1 MTNNK
6 PRLRSQRRVLCAA
19 ALSVSGALLVTA
31 CAAGGGAETA
41 SGVLPK
47 EFSVLIQEMP
57 ATFDQFDTV
66 AAPWGATSL
75 VDEPLIRYDGRTF
88 QPNLAKSFDVVSPTE
103 YIYTLRN
110 GVKFSDGTPMSA
122 EDVKYSLEESMD
134 QTHYSTTWTVMSSI
148 KKITIQGENKIV
160 VTLSAP
166 QPQFQ
171 YVLAQTGIISK
182 DFYEKYGDTVGT
194 PDVGLLGT
202 GPYVLSSFTPKKQ
215 AVLTPN
221 TEYWGDQ
228 AAFQKI
234 TFTTVPDD
242 SARLLS
248 LQSGDANA
256 AFELPLAQVSAV
268 DAIKDFSTVEVPDST
283 LYTLQM
289 DVTKKPFDDPKVRDA
304 VRHAINR
311 EGIIEAGLAGR
322 GSVAQTLTRASTLET
337 VADKATV
344 EKTLAGFDEQNA
356 YDLDEAKRLIAQT
369 SVAGGLKLELPIA
382 PWDPN
387 ISLMAQTVAQDLAQI
402 GIEVTLKPYADD
414 YYPTV
419 MGKHQSDGLNVLGFT
434 TNTPDPAMP
443 MGYFTPVDG
452 VFNLT
457 QLDLADATAKFQESN
472 GLAVNDPERGRLILD
487 ALKIQQ
493 DGGAILPIAFPN
505 MYFGLKA
512 PMTLRGFTNYWW
524 MARWDLEVTTR

>member
-1 MTNNK
+1 MTNNS
-6 PRLRSQRRVLCAA
+6 PRLRSRRSVLRAA
-19 ALSVSGALLVTA
+19 ALSVCGGLLVAA
-31 CAAGGGAETA
+31 CGTSSGGTT
-41 SGVLPK
+41 SGELPR
-47 EFSVLIQEMP
+47 EFSVLIGDMP
-57 ATFDQFDTV
+57 STFNQFDTV
-66 AAPWGATSL
+66 AAPWGAISL
-75 VDEPLIRYDGRTF
+75 VDEPLIRYDGSTF
-88 QPNLAKSFDVVSPTE
+88 QPNLAQSFEVVSPTE
-103 YIYTLRN
+103 YTYTLRK
-110 GVKFSDGTPMSA
+110 GVTFSDGTPLTA

-134 QTHYSTTWTVMSSI
+134 NTHYSTTWTVMSSI
-148 KKITIQGENKIV
+148 KTISIQGDNKIV
-160 VTLSAP
+160 ITLSAP

-171 YVLAQTGIISK
+171 YVLAQTGIVSK
-182 DFYEKYGDTVGT
+182 ALNEKYGDKVGT
-194 PDVGLLGT
+194 PGVGLLGT

-215 AVLTPN
+215 AVLTSN
-221 TEYWGDQ
+221 KDYWGDP
-228 AAFQKI
+228 AAFEKI

-256 AFELPLAQVSAV
+256 AFELPLAQVDAV
-268 DAIKDFSTVEVPDST
+268 DAIPGFSTVEVPDST

-289 DVTKKPFDDPKVRDA
+289 DVTKPPFDDPQVRDA

-311 EGIIEAGLAGR
+311 EGIVEADLDGR

-356 YDLDEAKRLIAQT
+356 YDLDEARKLISETPA
-369 SVAGGLKLELPIA
+369 ADGLEIELPIA

-402 GIEVTLKPYADD
+402 GITATIKQYADD
-414 YYPTV
+414 YYSDV
-419 MGKHQSDGLNVLGFT
+419 MGKHQSEGLNVLGFT

-457 QLDLADATAKFQESN
+457 QLDLPEATAKFEQSN
-472 GLAVNDPERGRLILD
+472 GLAVDDPKRGALILD

-493 DGGAILPIAFPN
+493 DGGAILPLAFPN
-505 MYFGLKA
+505 MYFGIKA
-512 PMTLRGFTNYWW
+512 PMTLQGFTNYWW
-524 MARWDLEVTTR
+524 MARWDLQVTTK

>member
-1 MTNNK
+1 MTNTT
-6 PRLRSQRRVLCAA
+6 PRMRSRRSVLRAA

-31 CAAGGGAETA
+31 CAAGGGGGTA
-41 SGVLPK
+41 SGGLPE
-47 EFSVLIQEMP
+47 EFSVLIHEMP
-57 ATFDQFDTV
+57 ATFNQFDTV
-66 AAPWGATSL
+66 AAPWGATLL
-75 VDEPLIRYDGRTF
+75 VDEPLVRYDGSTF
-88 QPNLAKSFDVVSPTE
+88 QPNLAESFEVVSPTK
-103 YIYTLRN
+103 YTYTLRK
-110 GVKFSDGTPMSA
+110 GVTFSDGTPLTA

-134 QTHYSTTWTVMSSI
+134 KTHYSTTWVVMSSM
-148 KKITIQGENKIV
+148 KDITIQGDNKIV

-182 DFYEKYGDTVGT
+182 GFYEKYGDKVGT
-194 PDVGLLGT
+194 PDVGLTGT

-221 TEYWGDQ
+221 KDYWGDR

-234 TFTTVPDD
+234 TVTAAADD
-242 SARLLS
+242 SGRLLS

-256 AFELPLAQVSAV
+256 VFELPLAQVDAV

-289 DVTKKPFDDPKVRDA
+289 DVTKKPFDDPKLREA
-304 VRHAINR
+304 IRHAVNR
-311 EGIIEAGLAGR
+311 EGIVEADLDGR

-344 EKTLAGFDEQNA
+344 EKTLADFDEQNA
-356 YDLDEAKRLIAQT
+356 YDLDQAKTLIAQT
-369 SVAGGLKLELPIA
+369 SAAGGLELELPVA

-402 GIEVTLKPYADD
+402 GIKVTLKQYSDD
-414 YYPTV
+414 YYSTV
-419 MGKHQSDGLNVLGFT
+419 MGKHQSDGLNLLGFT

-457 QLDLADATAKFQESN
+457 QLDLLDATAKFEASN
-472 GLAVNDPERGRLILD
+472 GLAVDDPQRGQLILD

-493 DGGAILPIAFPN
+493 DGGAILPVVFPN

-524 MARWDLEVTTR
+524 MARWDLEVTTK